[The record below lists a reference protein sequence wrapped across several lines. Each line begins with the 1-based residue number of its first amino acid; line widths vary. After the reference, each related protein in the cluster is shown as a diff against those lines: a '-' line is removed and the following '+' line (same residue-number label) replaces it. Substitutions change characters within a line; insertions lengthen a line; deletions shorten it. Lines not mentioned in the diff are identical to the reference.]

1 MTKEFFHSRKAR
13 VLAISFAAAAFA
25 VTGGAALKSH
35 ARAEAYR
42 NIVNNTYQH
51 AFAELTTAV
60 AEMDAALQKSAYAT
74 SESLLAQLCTELFGR
89 AMSAQM
95 AIGELPYGNVEL
107 AQTASFVAKVGDYAA
122 ALSKSN
128 AAGGGTTEEEKE
140 SLRALAAASSQLSQ
154 MLQDLQAD
162 IHSGTIT
169 LDDLEHAQARL
180 AQAQE
185 STGDTAGS
193 SFQNVES
200 DFPEVPTLIYDG
212 PFSEHLATQQ
222 QPRALEGLEE
232 VTQEEAQA
240 AAGAFM
246 GLKPEIFTP
255 VSAGEGALPNWSF
268 SAVVDGGE
276 VYIEVSRQG
285 GKVSELMN
293 SRPVGEAT
301 LTAEEG
307 VEAARTFLA
316 GQGYGEMEPS
326 YYINQNN
333 ILTVNFAARQGD
345 VLCYPDLIKVAV
357 ALDNGSIVGFEADG
371 YLMNHTQRTL
381 ETPAVS
387 AEEAQAVLDPA
398 LECLSHQLVIIPTS
412 GKNEV
417 LCHEFKCQ
425 LENGQHYIVY
435 VNAQTGS
442 EEKILLL
449 IEDESGTLTI

>member
-1 MTKEFFHSRKAR
+1 MTGDFMHSRRAR

-25 VTGGAALKSH
+25 VTGGAALRSH

-122 ALSKSN
+122 ALSRSN
-128 AAGGGTTEEEKE
+128 ASGGGTTEEEKE

-232 VTQEEAQA
+232 VTQEEAKA
-240 AAGAFM
+240 AAAAFM
-246 GLKPEIFTP
+246 GLKPEIFTS
-255 VSAGEGALPNWSF
+255 VSTGEGAIPYWGF

-276 VYIEVSRQG
+276 VYLEVSRQG
-285 GKVSELMN
+285 GKVTELMN
-293 SRPVGEAT
+293 SRPVGEAS

-307 VEAARTFLA
+307 VQTARTFLA
-316 GQGYGEMEPS
+316 EQGYGDMEPS
-326 YYINQNN
+326 YYINQSN
-333 ILTVNFAARQGD
+333 ILTVNFAARQGE
-345 VLCYPDLIKVAV
+345 VLCYPDLVQVSVAMDTGRV
-357 ALDNGSIVGFEADG
+357 VGFASKG
-371 YLMNHTQRTL
+371 YLMNHMVRDL
-381 ETPAVS
+381 PAPAVTE
-387 AEEAQAVLDPA
+387 AEARAVVSPA
-398 LECLSHQLVIIPTS
+398 LSVLSHQLTVIPT
-412 GKNEV
+412 GGEYEV
-417 LCHEFKCQ
+417 LCHEFKC
-425 LENGQHYIVY
+425 EDADGRHVIVY
-435 VNAQTGS
+435 VNARNGQ
-442 EEKILLL
+442 EEKLLL
-449 IEDESGTLTI
+449 LLEDENGTLVL

>member
-1 MTKEFFHSRKAR
+1 MTGKFFHSRRAR
-13 VLAISFAAAAFA
+13 VLAVSFTAAAFA

-128 AAGGGTTEEEKE
+128 AAGGGTTEEKE

-316 GQGYGEMEPS
+316 EQGYGEMEPS

>member
-1 MTKEFFHSRKAR
+1 MTKEFFRSRKAR
-13 VLAISFAAAAFA
+13 VLAVSFAAAAFA

-122 ALSKSN
+122 ALSRSN
-128 AAGGGTTEEEKE
+128 ASGGGTTEEEKE

-240 AAGAFM
+240 AAAEFM

-255 VSAGEGALPNWSF
+255 MSAGDGALPNWSF

-293 SRPVGEAT
+293 SRPVGEAN

-316 GQGYGEMEPS
+316 EQGYGEMEPS

-371 YLMNHTQRTL
+371 YLMNHTRRTL

-412 GKNEV
+412 GKYEV

>member
-1 MTKEFFHSRKAR
+1 MTKEFFRSRRAK
-13 VLAISFAAAAFA
+13 VLAVSFAAAAFA

-74 SESLLAQLCTELFGR
+74 SQPLLAQLCTELFGR

-107 AQTASFVAKVGDYAA
+107 AQTASFAAKVGDYAA
-122 ALSKSN
+122 ALSKST
-128 AAGGGTTEEEKE
+128 AAGDGTTEEEKE
-140 SLRALAAASSQLSQ
+140 NLRALAAASGQLSQ

-162 IHSGTIT
+162 IHGGTIT
-169 LDDLEHAQARL
+169 LEDLEQAEVRL
-180 AQAQE
+180 AQTQE
-185 STGDTAGS
+185 GGETAGS
-193 SFQNVES
+193 TFQNMEA

-212 PFSEHLATQQ
+212 PFSEHLSTQQ
-222 QPRALEGLEE
+222 QPKALEGLEE
-232 VTQEEAQA
+232 VTQEEAREA
-240 AAGAFM
+240 AAAFM
-246 GLKPEIFTP
+246 GLKPEIFTA
-255 VSAGEGALPNWSF
+255 VSTGEGAIPYWSF

-285 GKVSELMN
+285 GRVTELMN
-293 SRPVGEAT
+293 ARPVGEAV

-307 VEAARTFLA
+307 VEAARAFLA
-316 GQGYGEMEPS
+316 AQGYEDMEPTYHIS
-326 YYINQNN
+326 QDN
-333 ILTVNFAARQGD
+333 ILTVNFAARQGET
-345 VLCYPDLIKVAV
+345 LCYPDLIKAAV
-357 ALDNGSIVGFEADG
+357 ALDSGSIVGFEVEG

-381 ETPAVS
+381 ESPAVS
-387 AEEAQAVLDPA
+387 EETARAVLDPD
-398 LECLSHQLVIIPTS
+398 LECLSHQLALIPTA
-412 GKNEV
+412 GKYEV

-425 LENGQHYIVY
+425 LEDGRHYIVY

-442 EEKILLL
+442 EEKILIL

>member
-1 MTKEFFHSRKAR
+1 MTKEFFRSRRAR

-74 SESLLAQLCTELFGR
+74 SQPLLAQLCTELFGR

-140 SLRALAAASSQLSQ
+140 SLRALAEASGQLSQ

-169 LDDLEHAQARL
+169 LDDLEQAQARL
-180 AQAQE
+180 AQAE
-185 STGDTAGS
+185 ETTGNAAGS
-193 SFQNVES
+193 SFQNVEA

-212 PFSEHLATQQ
+212 PFSEHLSTQQ

-232 VTQEEAQA
+232 VTQAEAQA

-246 GLKPEIFTP
+246 GLKPEIFN
-255 VSAGEGALPNWSF
+255 SLSGGEGAIPNWSF

-285 GKVSELMN
+285 GKVTELMN
-293 SRPVGEAT
+293 SRPVGEAS

-307 VEAARTFLA
+307 VEAAQAFLA
-316 GQGYGEMEPS
+316 EQGYGDMEPT
-326 YYINQNN
+326 YYINQKN
-333 ILTVNFAARQGD
+333 ILTVNFAARQGE

-357 ALDNGSIVGFEADG
+357 ALDSGSIVGFEAEG
-371 YLMNHTQRTL
+371 YLMNHARRTL
-381 ETPAVS
+381 ETPVVS
-387 AEEAQAVLDPA
+387 EEAARAVLDPE
-398 LECLSHQLVIIPTS
+398 LECLSHQLVLIPTS
-412 GKNEV
+412 GKYEV
-417 LCHEFKCQ
+417 LCHEFKCR
-425 LENGQHYIVY
+425 LEDGRHYIVY

-442 EEKILLL
+442 EEKILIL
-449 IEDESGTLTI
+449 IEDERGTLTI

>member
-1 MTKEFFHSRKAR
+1 MTGKFFHSRRAR
-13 VLAISFAAAAFA
+13 VLAVSFTAAAFA

-74 SESLLAQLCTELFGR
+74 SQPLLAQLCTELFGR

-122 ALSKSN
+122 ALSKST
-128 AAGGGTTEEEKE
+128 AAGGETTEEEKE
-140 SLRALAAASSQLSQ
+140 SLRALAAASGQLSQ

-162 IHSGTIT
+162 IHGGTIT
-169 LDDLEHAQARL
+169 LEDLEQAEARL
-180 AQAQE
+180 AQAQGAG
-185 STGDTAGS
+185 GDAAGS
-193 SFQNVES
+193 SFQDVEA

-212 PFSEHLATQQ
+212 PFSEHLSTRR

-232 VTQEEAQA
+232 VTQEEAKA
-240 AAGAFM
+240 AAAAFM
-246 GLKPEIFTP
+246 GLKPEIFTS
-255 VSAGEGALPNWSF
+255 VSTGEGAIPYWGF

-276 VYIEVSRQG
+276 VYLEVSRQG
-285 GKVSELMN
+285 GKVTELMN
-293 SRPVGEAT
+293 SRPVGEAS

-307 VEAARTFLA
+307 VQTARTFLA
-316 GQGYGEMEPS
+316 EQGYGDMEPS
-326 YYINQNN
+326 YYINQSN
-333 ILTVNFAARQGD
+333 ILTVNFAARQGE

-371 YLMNHTQRTL
+371 YLMNHAQRTL
-381 ETPAVS
+381 EAPAVL

-398 LECLSHQLVIIPTS
+398 LECLSHQLAIIPTG
-412 GKNEV
+412 GKYEV
-417 LCHEFKCQ
+417 LCHEFKCR
-425 LENGQHYIVY
+425 LEDGRHYIVY